1 MSALRQVLI
10 EYFQIRAFL
19 YITQLGYQISEYLLF
34 KRLIWEWINLSWNE
48 QEQEQDLNNRIEP
61 FMFVTRSLDEIRF
74 WSRIMKEHSLFLR
87 LGFRADDKQLIM
99 EANQFF
105 QIFERIEQRSHSFT
119 NQTDPEQI
127 RRFNSEVQQAA
138 TNIFAFKRK
147 VLGLILSCQ
156 LPGANN
162 FPLLVDHISREA
174 NYFRKRLIEL
184 NEGKLKPLADAII
197 KENVFF
203 LRIMA
208 DHAKFIGHL
217 LDPSERKLIDMARNF
232 SNDFDELLFQARDLE
247 GMRPHSQTVPLLDQF
262 LDQNR
267 VSVVSLRDFK
277 KTARGLIEECKIKS
291 IIHPLLADH
300 VFREAEHFLEI
311 IDMFEAHL
319 TSGPKPR

>member
-1 MSALRQVLI
+1 MYWD
-10 EYFQIRAFL
+10 EEFQS
-19 YITQLGYQISEYLLF
+19 GESNISPTE
-34 KRLIWEWINLSWNE
+34 
-48 QEQEQDLNNRIEP
+48 
-61 FMFVTRSLDEIRF
+61 FVEKSLEEIRF

-87 LGFRADDKQLIM
+87 LGFRAEDTQLIA
-99 EANQFF
+99 EANHFYRL
-105 QIFERIEQRSHSFT
+105 FERIEQQSHAFT
-119 NQTDPEQI
+119 DQTDPMTI
-127 RRFNSEVQQAA
+127 RRFNTEVQMAA
-138 TNIFAFKRK
+138 TNIYAFKRK

-156 LPGANN
+156 MPGANN

-174 NYFRKRLIEL
+174 NYFRRRLIEL

-217 LDPSERKLIDMARNF
+217 LDPSERKLVDIARNF
-232 SNDFDELLFQARDLE
+232 SNDFDELLFQARDLD
-247 GMRPHSQTVPLLDQF
+247 GMRPQSQTVPLLEQF

-277 KTARGLIEECKIKS
+277 KTARELIEECKIKS

-300 VFREAEHFLEI
+300 VYREADHFLTI
-311 IDMFEAHL
+311 IDMFDAHL
-319 TSGPKPR
+319 TEAKA

>member
-1 MSALRQVLI
+1 MVN
-10 EYFQIRAFL
+10 
-19 YITQLGYQISEYLLF
+19 G
-34 KRLIWEWINLSWNE
+34 NE
-48 QEQEQDLNNRIEP
+48 HLHDLNSRIAP
-61 FMFVTRSLDEIRF
+61 SIFVTRSLEEIRF

-87 LGFRADDKQLIM
+87 LGFRAEDTQLIA
-99 EANQFF
+99 EANHFYHYLNGLNN
-105 QIFERIEQRSHSFT
+105 RSHAFT
-119 NQTDPEQI
+119 NQTDPMTI
-127 RRFNSEVQQAA
+127 RRFNSEVQIAA
-138 TNIFAFKRK
+138 TNIYAFKRK

-162 FPLLVDHISREA
+162 FPLLVDHTSREA

-217 LDPSERKLIDMARNF
+217 LDPSERKLVDIARNF
-232 SNDFDELLFQARDLE
+232 SNDFDQLLFQARDLDA
-247 GMRPHSQTVPLLDQF
+247 MKPQSQTVPLLDQF

-267 VSVVSLRDFK
+267 VSVSLRDFK
-277 KTARGLIEECKIKS
+277 KTARELIEECKIKS

-300 VFREAEHFLEI
+300 VYREADHFLTI
-311 IDMFEAHL
+311 IDLFDAHL
-319 TSGPKPR
+319 TNEKPSGKPKQF